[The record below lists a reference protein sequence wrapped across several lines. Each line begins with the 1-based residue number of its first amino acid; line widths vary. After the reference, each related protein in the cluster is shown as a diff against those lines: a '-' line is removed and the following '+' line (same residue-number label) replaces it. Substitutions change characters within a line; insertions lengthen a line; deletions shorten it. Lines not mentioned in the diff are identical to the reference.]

1 MEEEDENNILFIPA
15 SQAYSYATRPQKTPE
30 EKRDLNRKYNL
41 GCVFAEIREAARC
54 YNTEI
59 IYTPLQYLLQNGD
72 SEWLTSML
80 EAAGYKV
87 SPCTRWVG
95 DPCLNLKIEWG
106 QCNMLGQNETE
117 TETDTKNDDVDK
129 DNSV

>member
-1 MEEEDENNILFIPA
+1 MEEEDTNNILFIPA
-15 SQAYSYATRPQKTPE
+15 SQAYNYATRPQKTPE
-30 EKRDLNRKYNL
+30 EKRDLNRKSHL
-41 GCVFAEIREAARC
+41 QSVFSEIKEAARC

-59 IYTPLQYLLQNGD
+59 IYTPLQYLLYVGD
-72 SEWLTSML
+72 MEWITSVL

-87 SPCTRWVG
+87 SLCTRWMG

-106 QCNMLGQNETE
+106 HCNMLGQNETK
-117 TETDTKNDDVDK
+117 TETDAKKDDVDK